1 MKDLDQSLIQLI
13 FYIIFHFKVCVGVS
27 HGFKNSNPRYEGHNL
42 LPGTKDYNVRFFYVQ
57 RQFVGLLTLPSSRL
71 TSVSSS
77 FRLLFATL
85 LQ

>member
-1 MKDLDQSLIQLI
+1 MKDLDQSLSQLI

-27 HGFKNSNPRYEGHNL
+27 HGVKNSNPGYEGHTL
-42 LPGTKDYNVRFFYVQ
+42 LPGTKDYKVCFFCFR

-77 FRLLFATL
+77 FRLLFASL